1 MPTKL
6 DWLAWAIDQVHP
18 QLNGWYSQPQRHANL
33 SAQLELDIDRMV
45 NLGAT
50 FERAMPVVGAGAD
63 MYNHRVFELAGM
75 EVMLG
80 IRFRGRDIGVPFV
93 DLVRASEPITK
104 GAQVQ
109 AICDL
114 VRREFAIFKPLRV
127 RFYQPSHIDFPLD
140 LFSTSGDK
148 RVLAAPLTLMLS
160 QPEPVGLARVSLRR
174 VHTLAFYSR
183 YHSTYAQTYLERP
196 WLPQES
202 HTHSPQDMQE
212 YLEAGQVFEI
222 FVDDRWAGITC
233 SEHRMDEFGLQ
244 GFAVGEMLLD
254 PLARGQGLGAAVQ
267 YRLAEAV
274 QASSSAADVLYGT
287 IGSYNTPM
295 LKTATRAGRVDLG
308 GWIWVEL
315 A

>member
-1 MPTKL
+1 MPTKS

-18 QLNGWYSQPQRHANL
+18 QLNCWYSKPQLHANL

-50 FERAMPVVGAGAD
+50 FEHAMPVAGANAA
-63 MYNHRVFELAGM
+63 MYNHRVFELSGM

-93 DLVRASEPITK
+93 DLVRASQAITEY
-104 GAQVQ
+104 AQVQ

-114 VRREFAIFKPLRV
+114 VRREFAIFKPLKV
-127 RFYQPSHIDFPLD
+127 RFYQPSHIDFQFD
-140 LFSTSGDK
+140 LFSASGDM

-160 QPEPVGLARVSLRR
+160 QPEPAGLARVSLRR

-183 YHSTYAQTYLERP
+183 YHSSYAETYLERP

-202 HTHSPQDMQE
+202 HTHSPQDMQD
-212 YLEAGQVFEI
+212 YLEAGQIFEI

-233 SEHRMDEFGLQ
+233 GEHRMDEFGLQ
-244 GFAVGEMLLD
+244 GFVVGEMLLA
-254 PLARGQGLGAAVQ
+254 PPARGHGLGAAVQ

-274 QASSSAADVLYGT
+274 RASSSAADVLYGT
-287 IGSYNTPM
+287 IGSNNSPM
-295 LKTATRAGRVDLG
+295 MKTASRAGRVDLS
-308 GWIWVEL
+308 GWIWVNL